1 MPGEVTGEL
10 RPRWGRKVGLQW
22 LPGGRQQHVRRSV
35 PERSMAPQSW
45 FRAQR
50 VKGKQDEMKLKRE
63 EGTDHAGLRWIP

>member
-1 MPGEVTGEL
+1 M
-10 RPRWGRKVGLQW
+10 
-22 LPGGRQQHVRRSV
+22 RRSV

-50 VKGKQDEMKLKRE
+50 VKGKQDEMRLKRE